1 MKKRVYSA
9 MRPTGELHIGHY
21 FGAVKNWIKMQEEYD
36 CFFAVADWHALTTNY
51 DNPENI
57 KEMRRQMVL
66 SWLAAG
72 LDVEKAPIFIQSH
85 NLYTAELYLLLG
97 MFTPVSWL
105 ERCPSYKDMINTL
118 SHKDLSN
125 YGFLG
130 YPVLM
135 TADIIMYLANL
146 VPVGVDQVPHV
157 ELAREIVRR
166 FNNFYG
172 EIFVEPESMLTN
184 VPKLPGLDGRKMSK
198 SLNNTILLTEDADI
212 IEKKIKI
219 EMKIQ
224 KNRKNRYRISEKIY
238 YEGYYRKHQKGFGFV
253 KITEQEEEIYIAK
266 EHAQNALNGDRVL
279 IEITEEKNKIKK
291 AEGKIVKIL
300 KHEKDT
306 IVGIFQNN
314 KTFGFV
320 VPDDKNFGTDIYI
333 AKKNFGKARSHHKVL
348 VKITKYPK
356 KEKKVAF

>member
-21 FGAVKNWIKMQEEYD
+21 FGAIKNWINMQEEYD

-57 KEMRRQMVL
+57 KAMRREMIIT
-66 SWLAAG
+66 WLAAG
-72 LDVEKAPIFIQSH
+72 LNIEKAPIFIQSH

-97 MFTPVSWL
+97 MVTPVAWL

-135 TADIIMYLANL
+135 TADIIMYLTNL
-146 VPVGVDQVPHV
+146 VPVGIDQMPHV

-172 EIFVEPESMLTN
+172 NIFIEPDIILTN
-184 VPKLPGLDGRKMSK
+184 IPKLLGLDGKKMSK
-198 SLNNTILLTEDADI
+198 SLNNTILLTEEGNI
-212 IEKKIKI
+212 IEKKIKTMI
-219 EMKIQ
+219 TDTKRQ
-224 KNRKNRYRISEKIY
+224 RKTDAGDPNVCPVFDYHKVFSS
-238 YEGYYRKHQKGFGFV
+238 
-253 KITEQEEEIYIAK
+253 EEERTNIIVGCTKA
-266 EHAQNALNGDRVL
+266 GIGC
-279 IEITEEKNKIKK
+279 IECK
-291 AEGKIVKIL
+291 KIL
-300 KHEKDT
+300 
-306 IVGIFQNN
+306 INN
-314 KTFGFV
+314 MENFIAPIRNKKKIL
-320 VPDDKNFGTDIYI
+320 DKEIEDIDEFLADSQSKANNFAANTMD
-333 AKKNFGKARSHHKVL
+333 KVRKAI
-348 VKITKYPK
+348 KI
-356 KEKKVAF
+356 

>member
-21 FGAVKNWIKMQEEYD
+21 FGAIKNWVKMQDEYD

-57 KEMRRQMVL
+57 KAMRRQMVL
-66 SWLAAG
+66 TWVAAG
-72 LDVEKAPIFIQSH
+72 LDVNKAPIFIQSH

-97 MFTPVSWL
+97 MVTPVAWL

-135 TADIIMYLANL
+135 TSDIIMYLANL
-146 VPVGVDQVPHV
+146 VTVGIDQVPHV

-172 EIFVEPESMLTN
+172 NIFVEPESMLTN
-184 VPKLPGLDGRKMSK
+184 VPKLLGLDGKKMSK
-198 SLNNTILLTEDADI
+198 SLNNTILLTEEADVL
-212 IEKKIKI
+212 EKKIKTMI
-219 EMKIQ
+219 TDTKRQRKIDVGDPNVCPVYDYHKVFSTNEEMKNIVDGCT
-224 KNRKNRYRISEKIY
+224 NAKI
-238 YEGYYRKHQKGFGFV
+238 GC
-253 KITEQEEEIYIAK
+253 
-266 EHAQNALNGDRVL
+266 
-279 IEITEEKNKIKK
+279 IECK
-291 AEGKIVKIL
+291 KIL
-300 KHEKDT
+300 INNLENFICPIREK
-306 IVGIFQNN
+306 
-314 KTFGFV
+314 
-320 VPDDKNFGTDIYI
+320 
-333 AKKNFGKARSHHKVL
+333 
-348 VKITKYPK
+348 K
-356 KEKKVAF
+356 KELEKQIENIDEYLMDSQNKANDFAANIMEKVRKAIQI

>member
-9 MRPTGELHIGHY
+9 MRPTGQLHIGHY
-21 FGAVKNWIKMQEEYD
+21 FGAIKNWVEMQNEYD

-66 SWLAAG
+66 TWVASG
-72 LDVEKAPIFIQSH
+72 LDIEKAPIFIQSH

-97 MFTPVSWL
+97 MVTPVAWL
-105 ERCPSYKDMINTL
+105 ERCPSYKDMISTL

-146 VPVGVDQVPHV
+146 VPVGIDQVPHV

-172 EIFVEPESMLTN
+172 KIFIEPEAMLTN

-198 SLNNTILLTEDADI
+198 SLNNTILLTEEAESLD
-212 IEKKIKI
+212 KKIKTMITDTKRQRKTDPGDPQICPVFDYHKVFSNDDERQKVI
-219 EMKIQ
+219 EGCTKAQIGCIECKKILI
-224 KNRKNRYRISEKIY
+224 NNIENFISPIREKKKVLDREIENIDEY
-238 YEGYYRKHQKGFGFV
+238 LKES
-253 KITEQEEEIYIAK
+253 QEKA
-266 EHAQNALNGDRVL
+266 
-279 IEITEEKNKIKK
+279 NKIALDIMVKVRN
-291 AEGKIVKIL
+291 AIKI
-300 KHEKDT
+300 
-306 IVGIFQNN
+306 
-314 KTFGFV
+314 
-320 VPDDKNFGTDIYI
+320 
-333 AKKNFGKARSHHKVL
+333 
-348 VKITKYPK
+348 
-356 KEKKVAF
+356 

>member
-21 FGAVKNWIKMQEEYD
+21 FGAIKNWVKMQSEYD

-66 SWLAAG
+66 TWLAAG

-97 MFTPVSWL
+97 MVTPVAWL
-105 ERCPSYKDMINTL
+105 ERCPSYKDMINAL

-146 VPVGVDQVPHV
+146 VPVGIDQVPHV

-172 EIFVEPESMLTN
+172 EIFVEPEAMLTN

-198 SLNNTILLTEDADI
+198 SLNNTILLTESSDAVD
-212 IEKKIKI
+212 KKISAQYLIIIKYFHQ
-219 EMKIQ
+219 MKKGQ
-224 KNRKNRYRISEKIY
+224 KLLK
-238 YEGYYRKHQKGFGFV
+238 
-253 KITEQEEEIYIAK
+253 A
-266 EHAQNALNGDRVL
+266 VL
-279 IEITEEKNKIKK
+279 K
-291 AEGKIVKIL
+291 L
-300 KHEKDT
+300 LL
-306 IVGIFQNN
+306 
-314 KTFGFV
+314 V
-320 VPDDKNFGTDIYI
+320 V
-333 AKKNFGKARSHHKVL
+333 
-348 VKITKYPK
+348 
-356 KEKKVAF
+356 

>member
-1 MKKRVYSA
+1 MLKRVYSA

-21 FGAVKNWIKMQEEYD
+21 FGAIKNWVKMQNEYE

-57 KEMRRQMVL
+57 KEMRRQMAL
-66 SWLAAG
+66 TWLAAG

-97 MFTPVSWL
+97 MVTPVAWL
-105 ERCPSYKDMINTL
+105 ERCPSYKDMINAL
-118 SHKDLSN
+118 NHKDLSN

-172 EIFVEPESMLTN
+172 EIFVEPEAMLTN

-198 SLNNTILLTEDADI
+198 SLNNTILLTESSDAVD
-212 IEKKIKI
+212 KKIRTMITDTKRQRKTDAGDPNVCPVFDYHKVFSSDEERAKVVEGCTKATIGCIECKKI
-219 EMKIQ
+219 LISNVENFICPIRDKKKKLDNEI
-224 KNRKNRYRISEKIY
+224 KNIDEFLAPS
-238 YEGYYRKHQKGFGFV
+238 Q
-253 KITEQEEEIYIAK
+253 
-266 EHAQNALNGDRVL
+266 
-279 IEITEEKNKIKK
+279 KK
-291 AEGKIVKIL
+291 ANEIAANLMEKVRTAIKI
-300 KHEKDT
+300 
-306 IVGIFQNN
+306 
-314 KTFGFV
+314 
-320 VPDDKNFGTDIYI
+320 
-333 AKKNFGKARSHHKVL
+333 
-348 VKITKYPK
+348 
-356 KEKKVAF
+356 